1 MPRTTLVL
9 LPGLLNTRRVF
20 EQQIEALSDTADCIV
35 PELWH
40 HDTMGAMA
48 EATLAMA
55 PPTFALVGFSMGGYV
70 AFEILRRAAEKVER
84 LALMD
89 TQATPDSAESTKRRR
104 ALLDQTKIGRF
115 HGVQRTLLP
124 QLVHPRHIDD
134 AAISQ
139 PIFDMAQ
146 EIGADGFVREQQANI
161 SRPDSRPLLVDIEV
175 PTVVMV
181 GRQDQTTPLVRSE
194 EMAADIST
202 SRLVVLEECGHMSPL
217 ERPAE
222 VSAALRRWLSE

>member
-20 EQQIEALSDTADCIV
+20 EQQIEALSDLADCVV

-40 HDTMGAMA
+40 HDTIGAMA
-48 EATLAMA
+48 DATLALA

-70 AFEILRRAAEKVER
+70 AFEVMRRAAERVER

-104 ALLDQTKIGRF
+104 ALLEQTKIGRF
-115 HGVQRTLLP
+115 RGVQRTLLP
-124 QLVHPRHIDD
+124 QLVHSRHIND
-134 AAISQ
+134 ATITQ

-146 EIGADGFVREQQANI
+146 EIGADGFVREQRAI
-161 SRPDSRPLLVDIEV
+161 IDRADSRRMLVDIDI
-175 PTVVMV
+175 PTVVIV
-181 GRQDQTTPLVRSE
+181 GRQDQVTPLPRSE
-194 EMAADIST
+194 EMAADIAN
-202 SRLVVLEECGHMSPL
+202 SRLIVLEECGHMSPL
-217 ERPAE
+217 EKPAE
-222 VSAALRRWLSE
+222 VTAALRRWLSQ

>member
-20 EQQIEALSDTADCIV
+20 EQQIEALSDIADCIV

-70 AFEILRRAAEKVER
+70 AFEILRRAPEKVER

-89 TQATPDSAESTKRRR
+89 TQAVPDSAEWTKRRR
-104 ALLDQTKIGRF
+104 ALLEQTKIGRF

-146 EIGADGFVREQQANI
+146 EIGAEGFVREQRAI
-161 SRPDSRPLLVDIEV
+161 IDRADSRHM
-175 PTVVMV
+175 PTVP
-181 GRQDQTTPLVRSE
+181 DIASRS
-194 EMAADIST
+194 
-202 SRLVVLEECGHMSPL
+202 
-217 ERPAE
+217 
-222 VSAALRRWLSE
+222 ALAPTGAGPR

>member
-1 MPRTTLVL
+1 MPRPTLVL
-9 LPGLLNTRRVF
+9 LPGLLNTGRVF
-20 EQQIEALSDTADCIV
+20 EHQIEALSDTADCVV

-40 HDTMGAMA
+40 HETIGAMA
-48 EATLAMA
+48 DATLAAA

-70 AFEILRRAAEKVER
+70 AFEILRRAAERVER

-124 QLVHPRHIDD
+124 QLVHLRHIDD
-134 AAISQ
+134 AAITQ

-146 EIGADGFVREQQANI
+146 EIGADGFVREQRAI
-161 SRPDSRPLLVDIEV
+161 IDRADSRHMLVDIDI
-175 PTVVMV
+175 PTVVIV
-181 GRQDQTTPLVRSE
+181 GRQDQVTPLPRSE
-194 EMAADIST
+194 EMAADIAN

-217 ERPAE
+217 EKPAE
-222 VSAALRRWLSE
+222 VTAALRRWLSQ

>member
-20 EQQIEALSDTADCIV
+20 KQQIEALSDIADCVV

-40 HDTMGAMA
+40 HDTIGAMA
-48 EATLAMA
+48 EAALALA

-70 AFEILRRAAEKVER
+70 AFEILRRAPQRVER

-104 ALLDQTKIGRF
+104 ALLEQTKIGRF

-124 QLVHPRHIDD
+124 QLVHSRHIDD
-134 AAISQ
+134 ATISQ

-146 EIGADGFVREQQANI
+146 EIGADGFVREQRAI
-161 SRPDSRPLLVDIEV
+161 IDRADSRRLLVDIDI
-175 PTVVMV
+175 PTVVIV
-181 GRQDQTTPLVRSE
+181 GRQDQVTPLPRSE
-194 EMAADIST
+194 EMAADIAD

-217 ERPAE
+217 EKPAE
-222 VSAALRRWLSE
+222 VTAALRRWLSQ